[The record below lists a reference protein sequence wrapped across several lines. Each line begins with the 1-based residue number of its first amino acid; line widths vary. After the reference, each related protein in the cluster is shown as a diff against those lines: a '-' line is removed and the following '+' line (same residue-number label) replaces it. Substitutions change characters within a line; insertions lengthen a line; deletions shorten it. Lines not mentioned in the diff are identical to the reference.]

1 MRIKKIEI
9 KDYKAFYGKN
19 EFNVDGKNLF
29 IYGENGSGKSS
40 FYYALKDF
48 FQSSTETL
56 SYDETENIFLTQAQ
70 KGKGYI
76 KVTFNPDKNGTA
88 TDKKYTV
95 NKTSKNT
102 YVAGDTSIRDAIK
115 LKSFLTYKH
124 LLAIHHIKKD
134 NEIDL
139 FDLLVKGVLK
149 HFKSLAIT
157 GSQELGE
164 LWENVEKAVAKPT
177 EGQTYNI
184 TQKKKDVDRTINIFN
199 TAFKKLFDE
208 SSIENILKYSQPIL
222 DKFGH
227 NIELKLQY
235 TQVKPTSDYKD
246 IERNHVRAKIKYLSK
261 QIDKPHIF
269 LNEARL
275 SAIAISIY
283 LGMVKRHIQG
293 IPCKVLFL
301 DDIFIGLD
309 ISNRLPLLE
318 ILKSDFDSY
327 QVFITT
333 YDKPWYEFVRTNY
346 LNNNSRWKC
355 FEIYAG
361 RSKEGFTIPVVKEI
375 KGQGNN
381 DHLGYFIQTAENYHN
396 SGDNKA
402 AGVYLRSAFE
412 AILKQFCFGKV
423 TVKFVVDQSKL
434 KADEFWSATKKYIIA
449 HPDPDKYILTQNTK
463 AEIDHLL
470 PLVLNPLNHND
481 INKNE
486 HSSEIG
492 QTISILR
499 VLKNELNV

>member
-1 MRIKKIEI
+1 MRIKKVEI

-19 EFNVDGKNLF
+19 EFNVEGKNLF
-29 IYGENGSGKSS
+29 VYGENGSGKSS

-76 KVTFNPDKNGTA
+76 KVTFNPDKDGTT
-88 TDKKYTV
+88 TDKEYTV
-95 NKTSKNT
+95 RKTSKNT
-102 YVAGDTSIRDAIK
+102 YAPGDTSIRDAIK

-124 LLAIHHIKKD
+124 LLAIHHLKKD

-149 HFKSLAIT
+149 HFKSVAIT
-157 GSQELGE
+157 GSKELGE
-164 LWENVEKAVAKPT
+164 LWEDVEKAVAK
-177 EGQTYNI
+177 ELDGRKYNS
-184 TQKKKDVDRTINIFN
+184 TQKEKDVNEAVSVFN
-199 TAFKKLFDE
+199 TAFKKLFE
-208 SSIENILKYSQPIL
+208 KTSVENILKFAQPIL

-227 NIELKLQY
+227 NIEFELNY
-235 TQVKPTSDYKD
+235 TQAKATSDYKD
-246 IERNHVRAKIKYLSK
+246 IERNHVRAKIKYLGK

-318 ILKSDFDSY
+318 ILKSDFANY

-346 LNNNSRWKC
+346 LNSNSSWKC

-361 RSKEGFTIPVVKEI
+361 RSKKGFTIPVVKEI
-375 KGQGNN
+375 KGKGNN
-381 DHLGYFIQTAENYHN
+381 DHLDHFIQTAEDYHN

-434 KADEFWSATKKYIIA
+434 KADEFWNATKKYVTDHSA
-449 HPDPDKYILTQNTK
+449 LAKYTLTQNTK
-463 AEIDHLL
+463 DEIDHLL

-492 QTISILR
+492 RTINILR
-499 VLKNELNV
+499 TLKTELKV

>member
-1 MRIKKIEI
+1 MRIKKIVI
-9 KDYKAFYGKN
+9 RDYKAFYGKT

-56 SYDETENIFLTQAQ
+56 SYEETENIFLTKAK

-76 KVTFNPDKNGTA
+76 EVTFNPDKDGSA

-95 NKTSKNT
+95 KKGSKNT
-102 YVAGDTSIRDAIK
+102 YVSGDTSIRDAIK

-124 LLAIHHIKKD
+124 LLGLHYIKKD
-134 NEIDL
+134 KQIDL
-139 FDLLVKGVLK
+139 FEMLVKGVLQ
-149 HFKSLAIT
+149 HFKSIAIT
-157 GSQELGE
+157 GNKELGD
-164 LWENVEKAVAKPT
+164 LWDEVETAIIKET
-177 EGQTYNI
+177 GQTFNI
-184 TQKKKDVDRTINIFN
+184 TQKKNEVDKAIYAFD

-208 SSIENILKYSQPIL
+208 NSPEEILKYAQPIL

-227 NIELKLQY
+227 NIELRLMY
-235 TQVKPTSDYKD
+235 TQAKPSSDYKS
-246 IERNHVRAKIKYLSK
+246 IERNHVRVTVKYLGK
-261 QIDKPHIF
+261 DIDKPHIF

-275 SAIAISIY
+275 SAISISIY

-293 IPCKVLFL
+293 IPCKILFL

-318 ILKSDFDSY
+318 ILKTDFSNY
-327 QVFITT
+327 QTFITT
-333 YDKPWYEFVRTNY
+333 YDKPWYEFVKTHY
-346 LNNNSRWKC
+346 LSKNNGWKC

-361 RSKEGFTIPVVKEI
+361 RSKKGFTIPVVKEI
-375 KGQGNN
+375 KGTGNN
-381 DHLGYFIQTAENYHN
+381 DHLDYYIKTAEAYHN

-423 TVKFVVDQSKL
+423 TVMFVIDQSKL
-434 KADEFWSATKKYIIA
+434 KANDFWNATKKFIND
-449 HPDPDKYILTQNTK
+449 HPSPNYTLTQNTK
-463 AEIDHLL
+463 NELDNLL

-486 HSSEIG
+486 HGNEIAR
-492 QTISILR
+492 TITALR
-499 VLKNELNV
+499 TLKKGLNV

>member
-1 MRIKKIEI
+1 MKIKKVEI

-56 SYDETENIFLTQAQ
+56 SYDETENIFLTKAQ
-70 KGKGYI
+70 RGKGYI
-76 KVTFNPDKNGTA
+76 TVTFNPDKDGTA
-88 TDKKYTV
+88 TDKAYTV
-95 NKTSKNT
+95 KKSSKNT
-102 YVAGDTSIRDAIK
+102 YAAGDTSIRDAIK

-124 LLAIHHIKKD
+124 LLGIHYIKKD

-149 HFKSLAIT
+149 HFKSVAIT
-157 GSQELGE
+157 GNKELGE
-164 LWENVEKAVAKPT
+164 LWDEVETAISKETSQAF
-177 EGQTYNI
+177 NI
-184 TQKKKDVDRTINIFN
+184 TQKKNEVDRTINSFD
-199 TAFKKLFDE
+199 TAFKKLFDTT
-208 SSIENILKYSQPIL
+208 SIENILKYAQPIL

-227 NIELKLQY
+227 NIELKLNY
-235 TQVKPTSDYKD
+235 TQAKPTADYKD
-246 IERNHVRAKIKYLSK
+246 IERNHVRVKIKYLGK
-261 QIDKPHIF
+261 EIDKPHIF

-293 IPCKVLFL
+293 IPCKILFL

-318 ILKSDFDSY
+318 ILKSNFSNY

-333 YDKPWYEFVRTNY
+333 YDKPWYEFVKTNY
-346 LNNNSRWKC
+346 LNNNRSWKC

-361 RSKEGFTIPVVKEI
+361 RSKKGFTIPVVKEI

-381 DHLGYFIQTAENYHN
+381 DHLDYLIQTAEDYHS

-412 AILKQFCFGKV
+412 AILKQFCFNKV

-434 KADEFWSATKKYIIA
+434 TANDFWTATKNHTQA
-449 HPDPDKYILTQNTK
+449 TGLTQNTRN
-463 AEIDHLL
+463 EIDNLI

-492 QTISILR
+492 RTENILKK
-499 VLKNELNV
+499 LKTELNV

>member
-1 MRIKKIEI
+1 MRIKKVEI

-19 EFNVDGKNLF
+19 KFNVDGKNLF

-76 KVTFNPDKNGTA
+76 KVTFNPDKDGTA
-88 TDKKYTV
+88 IDKDYTL
-95 NKTSKNT
+95 KKSSKNT
-102 YVAGDTSIRDAIK
+102 YTAGDTSIRDAIK
-115 LKSFLTYKH
+115 QKSFLTYKH
-124 LLAIHHIKKD
+124 LLGIHYIHKD
-134 NEIDL
+134 KEIDL

-149 HFKSLAIT
+149 HFKSVAIT
-157 GSQELGE
+157 GNKELGE
-164 LWENVEKAVAKPT
+164 MWGEVEESISKQT
-177 EGQTYNI
+177 GQGFNI
-184 TQKKKDVDRTINIFN
+184 TQKKNEVDKTINAFD
-199 TAFKKLFDE
+199 TAFKKLFAAN
-208 SSIENILKYSQPIL
+208 SIENILKYAQPIL

-227 NIELKLQY
+227 NIELNLTY
-235 TQVKPTSDYKD
+235 TQAKPTLDYKA
-246 IERNHVRAKIKYLSK
+246 IERNHVRVKIKYLK
-261 QIDKPHIF
+261 KEIDKPHIF

-283 LGMVKRHIQG
+283 LGMVKRHVQG

-318 ILKSDFDSY
+318 ILKSDFANY

-346 LNNNSRWKC
+346 LNINRSWKC

-361 RSKEGFTIPVVKEI
+361 RTKKGFTIPVVKEI

-381 DHLGYFIQTAENYHN
+381 DHLGYFIQTAEDYHN
-396 SGDNKA
+396 AGDNKA

-423 TVKFVVDQSKL
+423 TVKFAVDQSKL
-434 KADEFWSATKKYIIA
+434 KADEFWNATKT
-449 HPDPDKYILTQNTK
+449 HPAANNLTQNTK
-463 AEIDHLL
+463 NEIDNLL

-486 HSSEIG
+486 HSSEISR
-492 QTISILR
+492 TIAILKTLR
-499 VLKNELNV
+499 NELNV

>member
-1 MRIKKIEI
+1 MMKIQNI
-9 KDYKAFYGKN
+9 TINKYKAFTKEENITISGS
-19 EFNVDGKNLF
+19 NVF

-76 KVTFNPDKNGTA
+76 KVTFNPDKDGNA
-88 TDKKYTV
+88 TDKEYTV
-95 NKTSKNT
+95 KKTSKNT
-102 YVAGDTSIRDAIK
+102 YASDDTSIRDAIK

-124 LLAIHHIKKD
+124 LLGIHYIKKD

-149 HFKSLAIT
+149 HFKSVAIT
-157 GSQELGE
+157 GSRELGE
-164 LWENVEKAVAKPT
+164 LWEDVEIAVAKPT

-184 TQKKKDVDRTINIFN
+184 TQKKKDVDRAINTFD
-199 TAFKKLFDE
+199 TAFKKLFE
-208 SSIENILKYSQPIL
+208 TTSVENILKFAQPIL

-227 NIELKLQY
+227 NIELELNY
-235 TQVKPTSDYKD
+235 TQAKPSTDYKS
-246 IERNHVRAKIKYLSK
+246 IERNHVRAKIKYLGK

-283 LGMVKRHIQG
+283 LGMVKRQVQG

-318 ILKSDFDSY
+318 ILKSDFANY

-346 LNNNSRWKC
+346 LNNNSSWKC

-361 RSKEGFTIPVVKEI
+361 RSKEGFTIPVIKEI

-381 DHLGYFIQTAENYHN
+381 DHLDHFIQTAEDYHN

-434 KADEFWSATKKYIIA
+434 QANDFWTATKSHNQAIR
-449 HPDPDKYILTQNTK
+449 LTQNTK
-463 AEIDHLL
+463 DEIDNLL

-481 INKNE
+481 VNKNE
-486 HSSEIG
+486 HGNEIRR
-492 QTISILR
+492 TINILR
-499 VLKNELNV
+499 ALKTELNV